1 MPGAIAGWKI
11 IPNALIKTQQTDGVT
26 LLEEKVGEGG
36 GQCVR
41 IIGFGP
47 IAGAEGHRATLID
60 QQVATQIGFI
70 FKLLD
75 VIAVAAGVHAPV
87 DIARVIAGYVLAVL
101 RELDREAVVGAAV
114 DTVPKALHDNAR
126 AQFQTADLHQ
136 GARVDKPITR
146 RVGGGFRHPGS
157 RGRAVAR

>member
-1 MPGAIAGWKI
+1 MLK
-11 IPNALIKTQQTDGVT
+11 
-26 LLEEKVGEGG
+26 EKVGEGG

-75 VIAVAAGVHAPV
+75 VVAVAAGVHAPV

-114 DTVPKALHDNAR
+114 DAVPEALHHNAR

-136 GARVDKPITR
+136 GARVDKTIAR
-146 RVGGGFRHPGS
+146 RVSGDFRHS
-157 RGRAVAR
+157 VSLGRVVAR